1 MKKISHAIVLVEEIK
16 SSLPR
21 TEFSETELNEAAQ
34 LLLKIEGVI
43 TPPILLET
51 GIDSYKVIEGDFQYY
66 AALRA
71 EEIDPLK
78 GETINAYIVKYEEE
92 VPVYKKQIEVFRQ
105 GKTLPPQPVSKKEQ
119 VTELQSRDNMLHDA
133 IKNMSDQIAKMSEQ
147 INTLQASLTKPI
159 SQPAVTPEQTTKQP
173 TEQPLQAT
181 TSNIIASSPEEHKFL
196 EELNTLPT
204 IELNFKL
211 EQIKTRKNI
220 RENIIKERQKPSF
233 KPFNSRHELI
243 ERIGDLAEKRF
254 NTMLEKYNNLT

>member
-105 GKTLPPQPVSKKEQ
+105 GKSLPPQPVPKKEQ
-119 VTELQSRDNMLHDA
+119 VIELQSRDNMLHDA
-133 IKNMSDQIAKMSEQ
+133 IKNLSDQIAKMSEQ
-147 INTLQASLTKPI
+147 INTLQASLTEVKP
-159 SQPAVTPEQTTKQP
+159 QTPP
-173 TEQPLQAT
+173 TEKPVQAT
-181 TSNIIASSPEEHKFL
+181 TTNIIASSPEEHKFL
-196 EELNTLPT
+196 EELNTLPI

-220 RENIIKERQKPSF
+220 RENIIKERQKSSF
-233 KPFNSRHELI
+233 QPFNSRHEVI
-243 ERIGDLAEKRF
+243 ERIGGLAQKSF
-254 NTMLEKYNNLT
+254 NAMLEKYNK